1 MALRQRPSRSVPIV
15 LYDTSLLCWL
25 IQEKKPLFSKPC
37 SSFAIPGSLGR
48 IIGLQMQ
55 YSQRQLYQLT
65 SSTCRRMGI
74 FIRTIY
80 SINSCSPAMESTRR
94 KVCPL
99 DKSISDLD
107 IADVSRSAL
116 KSEALAWRF
125 TGDPT
130 DVQNTFD
137 RIDMLY
143 KFHGRASGT
152 SYCQNLLIET
162 DMVSSNQGLS
172 PPMNILL
179 DLTLHEGPNCVL
191 SCKCSSRWSCFIF
204 N

>member
-1 MALRQRPSRSVPIV
+1 
-15 LYDTSLLCWL
+15 
-25 IQEKKPLFSKPC
+25 
-37 SSFAIPGSLGR
+37 
-48 IIGLQMQ
+48 MQ
-55 YSQRQLYQLT
+55 
-65 SSTCRRMGI
+65 
-74 FIRTIY
+74 
-80 SINSCSPAMESTRR
+80 STRQ
-94 KVCPL
+94 KVYPL
-99 DKSISDLD
+99 GKDNSALD
-107 IADVSRSAL
+107 IADVLGSAF
-116 KSEALAWRF
+116 KSEALSWRF

-130 DVQNTFD
+130 DAQNISD

-152 SYCQNLLIET
+152 SYCQILLIET

-204 N
+204 LIN